1 MCILPPRLLSL
12 LLFYITSVNAA
23 PEVFIIKPYQ
33 TQTNTLLQITSPT
46 YLNINDCLHIESQ
59 ASWETIQA
67 IATKIEHW
75 HRFEIRKDGRG
86 LFFLG
91 DLCK

>member
-12 LLFYITSVNAA
+12 LLFCITSVNTT
-23 PEVFIIKPYQ
+23 PEVFIIQPYQ

-59 ASWETIQA
+59 ASWQTIQV
-67 IATKIEHW
+67 IATKIDHW
-75 HRFEIRKDGRG
+75 HRFEIRKDGQG